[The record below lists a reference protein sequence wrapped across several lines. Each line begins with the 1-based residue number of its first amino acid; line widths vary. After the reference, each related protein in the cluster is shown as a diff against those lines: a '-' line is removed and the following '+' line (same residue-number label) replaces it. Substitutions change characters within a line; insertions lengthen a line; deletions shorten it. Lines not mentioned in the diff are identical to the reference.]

1 MPTSTVTNQSV
12 AGETVSFTLGSSS
25 TVVGTGTTNASGV
38 ATTAA
43 ISTTGLTVGETITA
57 MYSGSTNYTAAANA
71 TGTIA

>member
-1 MPTSTVTNQSV
+1 
-12 AGETVSFTLGSSS
+12 
-25 TVVGTGTTNASGV
+25 VGTGTTNSSGV

-57 MYSGSTNYTAAANA
+57 MYSGSTEYTAAANA